1 MSKVTHQH
9 LFKVMAFCC
18 TQKKHCRS
26 KVSFVFEVN
35 HSVIFS
41 LHIQSTCIC
50 QMTSREEQVKD
61 SKIRQLQDLEQE
73 QRDDVD
79 YEEFLRK
86 ETERLKLRGFTPR
99 VSQGGFGASI
109 VVNEKFNSCHTPSSQ
124 DTLTIYF

>member
-1 MSKVTHQH
+1 M
-9 LFKVMAFCC
+9 
-18 TQKKHCRS
+18 
-26 KVSFVFEVN
+26 FEVN

-86 ETERLKLRGFTPR
+86 ETERFKLRGFTPR
-99 VSQGGFGASI
+99 VSQGSFGALI
-109 VVNEKFNSCHTPSSQ
+109 VVNEKFNSCHTASSQ